1 METLYSVKEVCG
13 ILKIKRV
20 LVSRLIRSDRLRAF
34 KLGGGRLWRIRERDL
49 RRFIRDGSDAEA
61 RSTMNIRKTGH
72 GGPWTEEE
80 LSVPARVKGTRRR

>member
-20 LVSRLIRSDRLRAF
+20 LVSRLIHSGRLRAF

-49 RRFIRDGSDAEA
+49 KRLIRGGIDAPMHSADGMVLAE
-61 RSTMNIRKTGH
+61 SK
-72 GGPWTEEE
+72 
-80 LSVPARVKGTRRR
+80 SS